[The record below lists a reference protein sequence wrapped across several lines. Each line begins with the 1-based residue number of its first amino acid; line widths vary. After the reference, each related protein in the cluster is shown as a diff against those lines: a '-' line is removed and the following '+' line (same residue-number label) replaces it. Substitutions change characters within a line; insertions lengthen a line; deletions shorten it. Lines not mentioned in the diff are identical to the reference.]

1 MSEFDSAAAAVDA
14 VVDGGAADAAPVE
27 VAEAAPVAD
36 VMDTD
41 TEGIKSF
48 DQAYVS
54 KLRAEAAKY
63 RTQARETQDQLK
75 GVQTKYQEF
84 EGYDQ
89 ADLDVWKQ
97 LAVQWNSSP
106 QQAAESMRTIAV
118 NVLGDPNATSQEKAE
133 AVEVIEQT
141 TPGASPE
148 NIEKIIDARIAERE
162 KNTEFQGRVQ
172 GIENTLVSEG
182 FVKGSAQYANVL
194 WHATNNK
201 DTGGDISKAI
211 EAHRAYEQSVVD
223 QYVSN
228 VKEGKTQVRGPAA
241 PGVSGSAAPDAPEN
255 IKSATSAARAFL
267 DAQRGA

>member
-1 MSEFDSAAAAVDA
+1 
-14 VVDGGAADAAPVE
+14 
-27 VAEAAPVAD
+27 
-36 VMDTD
+36 
-41 TEGIKSF
+41 
-48 DQAYVS
+48 
-54 KLRAEAAKY
+54 
-63 RTQARETQDQLK
+63 
-75 GVQTKYQEF
+75 
-84 EGYDQ
+84 
-89 ADLDVWKQ
+89 
-97 LAVQWNSSP
+97 
-106 QQAAESMRTIAV
+106 
-118 NVLGDPNATSQEKAE
+118 VLGDPNATSQEKAE

>member
-1 MSEFDSAAAAVDA
+1 MSEIDSAAAAVDA
-14 VVDGGAADAAPVE
+14 VIDGGATEAAPVE
-27 VAEAAPVAD
+27 AAEAAPVAD

-54 KLRAEAAKY
+54 KLREEAAKY
-63 RTQARETQDQLK
+63 RTQAREVQDQLK

-133 AVEVIEQT
+133 AVEVELIRD
-141 TPGASPE
+141 
-148 NIEKIIDARIAERE
+148 NIDK
-162 KNTEFQGRVQ
+162 
-172 GIENTLVSEG
+172 L
-182 FVKGSAQYANVL
+182 
-194 WHATNNK
+194 NK
-201 DTGGDISKAI
+201 M
-211 EAHRAYEQSVVD
+211 
-223 QYVSN
+223 
-228 VKEGKTQVRGPAA
+228 
-241 PGVSGSAAPDAPEN
+241 
-255 IKSATSAARAFL
+255 
-267 DAQRGA
+267 